1 MADPL
6 QEFLDKYKDTGLLGL
21 GPTADDKQKA
31 MTMGLIS
38 AGLGILSANAQNPR
52 GAGFAGA
59 LGGAAP
65 GLQMY
70 QQTLQAGPKER
81 IQNMQGIMQIAGLKK
96 QLDED
101 DFFKSLMDKWNKPPA
116 VTTNPDLGVGG
127 MSTPGGG
134 QMNPVT
140 GQSLPA
146 PVQDTQSMFKNNLD
160 IANIAA
166 WKRPQTANALYKG
179 LELSNP
185 DLKPVDMGGSNAF
198 ANPKTGAIVN
208 SVNKTLSPG
217 EVATQARWETE
228 RGSLSKEQQL
238 SKMLDIIGI
247 QLKGNEAF
255 DKTGNRVD
263 IAPLISMLSNGQST
277 GVNQPSSPPAVAP
290 SNTTPRSFPRADVSP
305 TGQTAIDRKAILM
318 AERAMQ
324 KDPVEIANIDRE
336 IANLP
341 KETPKRDSPLG
352 VIPKSSVVTINNAD
366 NRIESAPAPLISRP
380 DAEVPPSEKRKLIAE
395 QPKAISVATAAIAP
409 LQRLGSVADELR
421 NHKGLDNIVGVV
433 NRYPALDI
441 LPETR
446 SARALQETTLSQ
458 AITTALQNMRDAS
471 KTGGA
476 LGNVTEKELE
486 LLEKNLAAL
495 GTKQGTSDYKVALEN
510 LSAQVNA
517 SINRIKKEYEGMYG
531 TLNVPASPYVSQ
543 GRSTAGNLSQSEQ
556 RELDDLRRRFK
567 K

>member
-263 IAPLISMLSNGQST
+263 IAPLISMLGNGQPAETQPAPKPTPINPATLPQVENPRQITRLEDILKGRPQNEAAALETALRKDAQGIPTNMST
-277 GVNQPSSPPAVAP
+277 TRGELAPPP
-290 SNTTPRSFPRADVSP
+290 
-305 TGQTAIDRKAILM
+305 
-318 AERAMQ
+318 
-324 KDPVEIANIDRE
+324 
-336 IANLP
+336 
-341 KETPKRDSPLG
+341 
-352 VIPKSSVVTINNAD
+352 
-366 NRIESAPAPLISRP
+366 PLISRP